1 MACVLF
7 NVRSSMTKKN
17 IKSNFSSLYKD
28 NICCKM
34 KRQEPGNDDSQF
46 NLLQCQ
52 VLKKH
57 LNSEQAAQTKN
68 VKYND
73 LFESLEKQREV
84 ALVMSRLLQIR
95 EDILENESLPMGNHR
110 A

>member
-1 MACVLF
+1 
-7 NVRSSMTKKN
+7 
-17 IKSNFSSLYKD
+17 
-28 NICCKM
+28 M
-34 KRQEPGNDDSQF
+34 KCQEPGIDDNQSH
-46 NLLQCQ
+46 LLQCQ
-52 VLKKH
+52 VLQKY

-95 EDILENESLPMGNHR
+95 EDILEKESLPMGSHR
-110 A
+110 T